1 MKINDVLGPI
11 EDCLNLHISELQEL
25 VHRYKH
31 LDYSDEMARIRELD
45 NLRRFI
51 QSKNNNSKGE
61 KS

>member
-31 LDYSDEMARIRELD
+31 LDYSDEMARIKELD
-45 NLRRFI
+45 KLRQFI
-51 QSKNNNSKGE
+51 QSNNYNSKGE